1 MEEKKVSGRTIWMT
15 VLAVVL
21 GAFASGISAFV
32 LGASGAM
39 YAWLMF
45 LAPLLSMLLYGGGGL
60 LPVCAFNVV
69 ALGGS
74 AYLMGGLFAAL
85 VLVGACL
92 PAAFMVYESR
102 KGVPFFQQLT
112 RALAAQAAGLVAV
125 VVILGLR
132 FGSNLAEVASN
143 AIRGFFDTMGPAFA
157 DRIAENIR
165 ALYRAQGQIIAVEN
179 DELIAAILDGLELLT
194 NVNAGLGVLWGN
206 ALRARRGEDNVQY
219 KPLSTWYTPPALTL
233 TLTGSIILFAILK
246 ATGQTSLEIVLV
258 MLLTEGVVLATMQ
271 AAASMLRRMKAGGA
285 SVAKRTIITVA
296 VLALFNVMMIFYGI
310 ASAYL
315 GSHGVI
321 TTAIKKKLMK
331 NGQDKGDF
339 E

>member
-1 MEEKKVSGRTIWMT
+1 
-15 VLAVVL
+15 
-21 GAFASGISAFV
+21 
-32 LGASGAM
+32 
-39 YAWLMF
+39 
-45 LAPLLSMLLYGGGGL
+45 MLI
-60 LPVCAFNVV
+60 V
-69 ALGGS
+69 
-74 AYLMGGLFAAL
+74 
-85 VLVGACL
+85 
-92 PAAFMVYESR
+92 
-102 KGVPFFQQLT
+102 
-112 RALAAQAAGLVAV
+112 
-125 VVILGLR
+125 
-132 FGSNLAEVASN
+132 
-143 AIRGFFDTMGPAFA
+143 
-157 DRIAENIR
+157 
-165 ALYRAQGQIIAVEN
+165 
-179 DELIAAILDGLELLT
+179 LLT